1 MKKIIVLSSL
11 LCCGVLL
18 ISGCARNISANSYDA
33 RALSGKGM
41 VSYPCTIVK
50 VRTISVEEGDY
61 LENNT
66 AGIAMGGIA
75 GGLAGNMIGG
85 GRGRALAT
93 GIGALAGA
101 AGGAYAEKA
110 LKTQNGYEYVVQLK
124 NGTLRTVIQGTD
136 TYLQPGQEALL
147 IEGTR
152 NSRPRL
158 IAR

>member
-1 MKKIIVLSSL
+1 MKKIIMLSSV

-18 ISGCARNISANSYDA
+18 LTGCARNISANSYDA
-33 RALSGKGM
+33 RAMNGAGM
-41 VSYPCTIVK
+41 VSHPCKVIK
-50 VRTISVEEGDY
+50 VRTVAVEEGDY
-61 LENNT
+61 LESNRT
-66 AGIAMGGIA
+66 GTLLGAVA

-85 GRGRALAT
+85 GRGRILAT
-93 GIGALAGA
+93 GVGALAGA
-101 AGGAYAEKA
+101 AGGAYAEKS
-110 LKTQNGYEYVVQLK
+110 LKSQNAYEYVVQMK
-124 NGTLRTVIQGTD
+124 DGSMRTVVQGMD